1 MFFCLL
7 LLACLHV
14 TPVAS
19 GSDLPA
25 TSRLVQT
32 HGPVV
37 VGQPMPS
44 FAGWDLDEVQIRP
57 PDLLKPHEKTPASFL
72 IVSMFTTWCGP
83 CREGMPV
90 VDSVAVEGDSP
101 IRTLF
106 IAVGEKKD
114 IVEPFIK
121 ELGIKSTTLPD
132 PYKKLSARLGV
143 NNEVPRTFV
152 VNGDGIVTAIFEVE
166 GADFEARLKQELGQ

>member
-1 MFFCLL
+1 MFFCLF

-19 GSDLPA
+19 ASDLPA

-44 FAGWDLDEVQIRP
+44 FAGWNLAGDMVRP
-57 PDLLKPHEKTPASFL
+57 SDLLKPPGQTPASAL
-72 IVSMFTTWCGP
+72 VVSMFTTWCAP
-83 CREGMPV
+83 CRVGMPV

-101 IRTLF
+101 VRTLF
-106 IAVGEKKD
+106 VAVGQNKD
-114 IVEPFIK
+114 EVTPFTK
-121 ELGIKSTTLPD
+121 ELGVKSITLPD

-143 NNEVPRTFV
+143 DKEVPRTFV
-152 VNGDGIVTAIFEVE
+152 VNGAGIVTHIFEVE
-166 GADFEARLKQELGQ
+166 GADFEARLKEAVGQ